1 MSELIKAAGDIRKLA
16 KLYENMSAAAEA
28 LEHVGTIEQA
38 ANEAQARLDKL
49 TGEVK
54 HQRALREA
62 AELEASDLLAEAK
75 AKADGILTAAVD
87 SAAELQRQAQELVAN
102 SRAESAL
109 IVEASQQ
116 RSADL
121 KKQADVAEDRV
132 VSALAEVTELEKR
145 AEKARAYLSKLVG

>member
-16 KLYENMSAAAEA
+16 KLYENMTAAAEA

-38 ANEAQARLDKL
+38 ANEAQSRLDKL

-62 AELEASDLLAEAK
+62 AELEASDLLSEAK
-75 AKADGILTAAVD
+75 AKADGIVAAAVD
-87 SAAELQRQAQELVAN
+87 TASELQRQATEELA
-102 SRAESAL
+102 SAKADSAL
-109 IVEASQQ
+109 IVEASQLRAKELSGAADEAEQ
-116 RSADL
+116 RVIA
-121 KKQADVAEDRV
+121 
-132 VSALAEVTELEKR
+132 ALAEVTELEKR